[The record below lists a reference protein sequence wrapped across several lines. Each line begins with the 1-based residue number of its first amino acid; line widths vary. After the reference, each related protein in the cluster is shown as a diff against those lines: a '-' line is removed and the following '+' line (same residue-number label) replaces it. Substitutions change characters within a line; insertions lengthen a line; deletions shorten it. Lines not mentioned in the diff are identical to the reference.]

1 MVIYSQIQTV
11 NLKGVSLMLYEQ
23 ESSKSQYLIHVLERD
38 NVSYV
43 VTGDGTF
50 VLPDDVDLTEMTEDI
65 LCEEQRQSTESKIPV
80 YSKKTLEN
88 KEKLERLQEY
98 YGRKGFHVLKKD
110 QEACKAA

>member
-1 MVIYSQIQTV
+1 
-11 NLKGVSLMLYEQ
+11 MLYEQ

-65 LCEEQRQSTESKIPV
+65 LCEE
-80 YSKKTLEN
+80 
-88 KEKLERLQEY
+88 
-98 YGRKGFHVLKKD
+98 
-110 QEACKAA
+110 